1 MRNNEILMPA
11 LSPTMEEG
19 TLAKWLVKVGDK
31 ISSGDLI
38 AEIETDKATMEVE
51 AVDEG
56 VIGKILVSEGQESI
70 KVNQPIAVLLEKDES
85 LSDLVI
91 ENNVT
96 DEPNEVIK
104 ETKVEIS
111 DVVVLN
117 NEPKNKSVSEEANS
131 KINNNLS
138 KSSNSSRLFAT
149 PLAKRLAKQM
159 DIDLSLLKGS
169 GPNGRILKFDVENYK
184 GDKKLNTN
192 QVSISNDTSEIVKNS
207 SMRKTIAERLVKSKN
222 EAPHFYLSI
231 DCNIEELL
239 KARSSINSMSNGEY
253 KISVNDMI
261 IKAASATLI
270 KVPKANA
277 SWENENTRYFKNT
290 DISVAVAIEGGLI
303 TPIVKNVES
312 KGLQEIS
319 QDMKVLAQKAKEGK
333 LMPEEYVGGSFS
345 ISNLGMYGIKEFS
358 AVINPPQGCI
368 LAVGAGEQRAIV
380 INNQISIA
388 TMMTVTLSC
397 DHRVVDGAVGAEF
410 LSKFKEFI
418 ENPSLMLL

>member
-1 MRNNEILMPA
+1 MSINILMPA

-19 TLAKWLVKVGDK
+19 TLAKWLVKEGDK
-31 ISSGDLI
+31 VNSGDLI

-56 VIGKILVSEGQESI
+56 VIGKILVTEGQESI
-70 KVNQPIAVLLEKDES
+70 QVNQPIAVLLINGEKLSEIVIDDNIPDEPKPKKNVVNDTNNEENDLPS
-85 LSDLVI
+85 LS
-91 ENNVT
+91 E
-96 DEPNEVIK
+96 DELISEKTSFVQKNEV
-104 ETKVEIS
+104 
-111 DVVVLN
+111 LN
-117 NEPKNKSVSEEANS
+117 TINS
-131 KINNNLS
+131 N
-138 KSSNSSRLFAT
+138 RLFAT
-149 PLAKRLAKQM
+149 PLAKRLAKQR
-159 DIDLSLLKGS
+159 DIDLSLLTGS
-169 GPNGRILKFDVENYK
+169 GPNGRILKIDIENFK
-184 GDKKLNTN
+184 EEKKS
-192 QVSISNDTSEIVKNS
+192 QVDNIPLSNNNFELIKNS

-231 DCNIEELL
+231 DCNIEQLL
-239 KARSSINSMSNGEY
+239 KARSTINSKSNDEY

-261 IKAASATLI
+261 IKAASATLL

-290 DISVAVAIEGGLI
+290 DISVAVAIDGGLI
-303 TPIVKNVES
+303 TPIIKNVEF
-312 KGLQEIS
+312 KGLLEIS
-319 QDMKVLAQKAKEGK
+319 NEMKTLAQKAKEGK
-333 LMPEEYVGGSFS
+333 LKPEDYIGGSFS

-368 LAVGAGEQRAIV
+368 LAIGVGEQRAIV
-380 INNQISIA
+380 TNNQISIA

-397 DHRVVDGAVGAEF
+397 DHRVVDGAVGAEY

>member
-1 MRNNEILMPA
+1 MSINILMPA

-19 TLAKWLVKVGDK
+19 TLAKWLVKEGDK
-31 ISSGDLI
+31 VNSGDLI

-56 VIGKILVSEGQESI
+56 VIGKILVTEGQESI
-70 KVNQPIAVLLEKDES
+70 QVNQPIAVLLINGEKLSEIVIDDNIPEEPKPKKNVVNDTNNEENDLPS
-85 LSDLVI
+85 LS
-91 ENNVT
+91 E
-96 DEPNEVIK
+96 DELISEKTSFVQKNEV
-104 ETKVEIS
+104 
-111 DVVVLN
+111 LN
-117 NEPKNKSVSEEANS
+117 TINS
-131 KINNNLS
+131 N
-138 KSSNSSRLFAT
+138 RLFAT
-149 PLAKRLAKQM
+149 PLAKRLAKQRG
-159 DIDLSLLKGS
+159 IDLSLLTGS
-169 GPNGRILKFDVENYK
+169 GPNGRILKIDIENFK
-184 GDKKLNTN
+184 EDKKS
-192 QVSISNDTSEIVKNS
+192 QVDNIPLSNNNSELIKNS

-231 DCNIEELL
+231 DCNIEQLL
-239 KARSSINSMSNGEY
+239 KARSTINSKSNDEY

-261 IKAASATLI
+261 IKAASATLL

-290 DISVAVAIEGGLI
+290 DISVAVAIDGGLI
-303 TPIVKNVES
+303 TPIIKNVEF
-312 KGLQEIS
+312 KGLLEIS
-319 QDMKVLAQKAKEGK
+319 NEMKTLAQKAKEGK
-333 LMPEEYVGGSFS
+333 LKPEDYIGGTFS

-368 LAVGAGEQRAIV
+368 LAIGVGEQRAIV
-380 INNQISIA
+380 TNNQISIA

-397 DHRVVDGAVGAEF
+397 DHRVVDGAVGAEY

>member
-1 MRNNEILMPA
+1 MSINILMPA

-19 TLAKWLVKVGDK
+19 TLAKWLVKEGDEVK
-31 ISSGDLI
+31 SGDLI

-117 NEPKNKSVSEEANS
+117 NEPKDKSVYEEANS

-149 PLAKRLAKQM
+149 PVAKRLAKQM

-169 GPNGRILKFDVENYK
+169 GPNGRILKFDVENFK
-184 GDKKLNTN
+184 GDKKFNTN

>member
-1 MRNNEILMPA
+1 MSINILMPA

-19 TLAKWLVKVGDK
+19 TLAKWLVKEGDEVR
-31 ISSGDLI
+31 SGDLI

-169 GPNGRILKFDVENYK
+169 GPNGRILKFDVENFK
-184 GDKKLNTN
+184 GDKKFNTN

>member
-1 MRNNEILMPA
+1 MSINILMPA

-19 TLAKWLVKVGDK
+19 TLAKWLVKEGDK
-31 ISSGDLI
+31 VKSGDLI

-56 VIGKILVSEGQESI
+56 VIGKILVTEGQESI
-70 KVNQPIAVLLEKDES
+70 QVNQPIAVLLINGEKLSEIVIDDNIPEEPKPKKNVVNDTNNEENDLPS
-85 LSDLVI
+85 LS
-91 ENNVT
+91 E
-96 DEPNEVIK
+96 DELISEKTSFVQKNEV
-104 ETKVEIS
+104 
-111 DVVVLN
+111 LN
-117 NEPKNKSVSEEANS
+117 TINS
-131 KINNNLS
+131 N
-138 KSSNSSRLFAT
+138 RLFAT
-149 PLAKRLAKQM
+149 PLAKRLAKQR
-159 DIDLSLLKGS
+159 DIDLSLLTGS
-169 GPNGRILKFDVENYK
+169 GPNGRILKIDIENFK
-184 GDKKLNTN
+184 EEKKS
-192 QVSISNDTSEIVKNS
+192 QVDNIPLSNNNSELIKNS

-231 DCNIEELL
+231 DCNIEQLL
-239 KARSSINSMSNGEY
+239 KARSTINSKSNDEY

-261 IKAASATLI
+261 IKAASATLL

-290 DISVAVAIEGGLI
+290 DISVAVAIDGGLI
-303 TPIVKNVES
+303 TPIIKNVEF
-312 KGLQEIS
+312 KGLLEIS
-319 QDMKVLAQKAKEGK
+319 NEMKTLAQKAKEGK
-333 LMPEEYVGGSFS
+333 LKPEDYIGGSFS

-368 LAVGAGEQRAIV
+368 LAIGVGEQRAIV
-380 INNQISIA
+380 TNNQISIA

-397 DHRVVDGAVGAEF
+397 DHRVVDGAVGAEY

>member
-1 MRNNEILMPA
+1 MSINILMPA

-19 TLAKWLVKVGDK
+19 TLAKWLVKEGDK
-31 ISSGDLI
+31 VNSGDLI

-56 VIGKILVSEGQESI
+56 VIGKILVTEGQESI
-70 KVNQPIAVLLEKDES
+70 QVNQPIAVLLINGEKLSEIVIDDNIPEEPKPKKNVVNDTNNEENDLPS
-85 LSDLVI
+85 LS
-91 ENNVT
+91 E
-96 DEPNEVIK
+96 DELISEKTSFVQKNEV
-104 ETKVEIS
+104 
-111 DVVVLN
+111 LN
-117 NEPKNKSVSEEANS
+117 TINS
-131 KINNNLS
+131 N
-138 KSSNSSRLFAT
+138 RLLAT
-149 PLAKRLAKQM
+149 PLAKRLAKQR
-159 DIDLSLLKGS
+159 DIDLSLLTGS
-169 GPNGRILKFDVENYK
+169 GPNGRILKIDIENFK
-184 GDKKLNTN
+184 EEKKS
-192 QVSISNDTSEIVKNS
+192 QVDNIPLSNNNSELIKNS

-231 DCNIEELL
+231 DCNIEQLL
-239 KARSSINSMSNGEY
+239 KARSTINSKSNDEY

-261 IKAASATLI
+261 IKAASATLL

-290 DISVAVAIEGGLI
+290 DISVAVAIDGGLI
-303 TPIVKNVES
+303 TPIIKNVEF
-312 KGLQEIS
+312 KGLLEIS
-319 QDMKVLAQKAKEGK
+319 NEMKTLAQKAKEGK
-333 LMPEEYVGGSFS
+333 LKPEDYIGGSFS

-368 LAVGAGEQRAIV
+368 LAIGVGEQRAIV
-380 INNQISIA
+380 TNNQISIA

-397 DHRVVDGAVGAEF
+397 DHRVVDGAVGAEY

>member
-1 MRNNEILMPA
+1 MSINILMPA

-19 TLAKWLVKVGDK
+19 TLAKWLVKEGDK
-31 ISSGDLI
+31 VNSGDLI

-56 VIGKILVSEGQESI
+56 VIGKILVTEGQESI
-70 KVNQPIAVLLEKDES
+70 QVNQPIAVLLINGEKLSEIVIDDNIPEEPKPKKNVVNDTNNEENDLPS
-85 LSDLVI
+85 LSI
-91 ENNVT
+91 
-96 DEPNEVIK
+96 DELISEKTSFVQKNEV
-104 ETKVEIS
+104 
-111 DVVVLN
+111 LN
-117 NEPKNKSVSEEANS
+117 TINS
-131 KINNNLS
+131 N
-138 KSSNSSRLFAT
+138 RLFAT
-149 PLAKRLAKQM
+149 PLAKRLAKQR
-159 DIDLSLLKGS
+159 DIDLSLLTGS
-169 GPNGRILKFDVENYK
+169 GPNGRILKIDIENFK
-184 GDKKLNTN
+184 EEKKS
-192 QVSISNDTSEIVKNS
+192 QVDNIPLSNNNSELIKNS

-231 DCNIEELL
+231 DCNIEQLL
-239 KARSSINSMSNGEY
+239 KARSTINSKSNDEY

-261 IKAASATLI
+261 IKAASATLL

-290 DISVAVAIEGGLI
+290 DISVAVAIDGGLI
-303 TPIVKNVES
+303 TPIIKNVEF
-312 KGLQEIS
+312 KGLLEIS
-319 QDMKVLAQKAKEGK
+319 NEMKTLAQKAKEGK
-333 LMPEEYVGGSFS
+333 LKPEDYIGGSFS

-368 LAVGAGEQRAIV
+368 LAIGVGEQRAIV
-380 INNQISIA
+380 TNNQISIA

-397 DHRVVDGAVGAEF
+397 DHRVVDGAVGAEY